1 MSAVLLAP
9 VTARTRR
16 IVPAVAAVAAGV
28 FASAAMVA
36 LPAPVSMTLV
46 VWAGLA
52 LVAAFIDART
62 GRLPDAVVL
71 PGLAV
76 ALIGAAVSG
85 RLTESI
91 AGAAL
96 FGVPVLV
103 AHLARPD
110 GMGFGDV
117 KFAALLGAGIGLVAI
132 PLVLPAYLLAAV
144 AHVLVCAAVRARG
157 RLVPFGPSLAL
168 GSILIVLIGLVG
180 RW

>member
-1 MSAVLLAP
+1 MTAVLLAP
-9 VTARTRR
+9 VTGRAGR
-16 IVPAVAAVAAGV
+16 IVPATAVVALGV
-28 FASAAMVA
+28 FAAAMVA
-36 LPAPVSMTLV
+36 LPAPPSMTLA
-46 VWAGLA
+46 VWAGIVV
-52 LVAAFIDART
+52 VAASIDART

-71 PGLAV
+71 PGLTG
-76 ALIGAAVSG
+76 ALLGAAVSG
-85 RLTESI
+85 RLTEVV

-103 AHLARPD
+103 VHLARPD

-117 KFAALLGAGIGLVAI
+117 KFSALLGAGIALVAV
-132 PLVLPAYLLAAV
+132 PLVLPGYLLAAV
-144 AHVLVCAAVRARG
+144 AHILVCAADRARG

>member
-1 MSAVLLAP
+1 MTAVLLAP
-9 VTARTRR
+9 VTGRARR
-16 IVPAVAAVAAGV
+16 IVPAAATVALGV
-28 FASAAMVA
+28 LASAAMVA
-36 LPAPVSMTLV
+36 LPASASTTLV
-46 VWAGLA
+46 VWAGIV
-52 LVAAFIDART
+52 LVAGSVDART
-62 GRLPDAVVL
+62 GRLPDAVVV

-76 ALIGAAVSG
+76 AIIGAAVSG
-85 RLTESI
+85 RLTEAF

-96 FGVPVLV
+96 FGVPVLL

-117 KFAALLGAGIGLVAI
+117 KFSTLLGAGIGLVAV

-144 AHVLVCAAVRARG
+144 AHVLVCSRVRARG

-168 GSILIVLIGLVG
+168 GSILIVLIGFVG

>member
-1 MSAVLLAP
+1 MTAVLLAP
-9 VTARTRR
+9 VTGRAGR
-16 IVPAVAAVAAGV
+16 IVSASAVVALCV

-36 LPAPVSMTLV
+36 LPASVSMTLV
-46 VWAGLA
+46 AWAGVV
-52 LVAAFIDART
+52 LVAASIDART
-62 GRLPDAVVL
+62 GRLPDAVVV
-71 PGLAV
+71 PGLAA

-85 RLTESI
+85 RLTEAI

-96 FGVPVLV
+96 YGVPVLV
-103 AHLARPD
+103 VHLARPD

-117 KFAALLGAGIGLVAI
+117 KFSALLGAGIALVAV
-132 PLVLPAYLLAAV
+132 PLVLPAYLVAAV
-144 AHVLVCAAVRARG
+144 AHVLVCSVVRARG

>member
-1 MSAVLLAP
+1 MTAVLLAP
-9 VTARTRR
+9 VTGRTGR
-16 IVPAVAAVAAGV
+16 IVPAAAVVVVGV

-36 LPAPVSMTLV
+36 LPASVSMTLV
-46 VWAGLA
+46 AWAGVV
-52 LVAAFIDART
+52 LVAASIDART
-62 GRLPDAVVL
+62 GRLPDAVVV

-85 RLTESI
+85 RLSGAI
-91 AGAAL
+91 AGAAM
-96 FGVPVLV
+96 FGAPVLV
-103 AHLARPD
+103 VHLARPD

-117 KFAALLGAGIGLVAI
+117 KFSAFLGAGIGLVAV

-144 AHVLVCAAVRARG
+144 AHVLVCSVARARD